1 MFPPDDSSQP
11 APAWPQAVA
20 APREPPAPLRVLADL
35 LEGRREQLLH
45 DAWTLRAVF
54 GSASGPWRRAGF
66 ATRVLARAAGA
77 EFARLPVVRVDPLD
91 EAFWLLTEQATL
103 LNHGLVEERSVR
115 ALFAELGQLRPS
127 QQAAARRL
135 LRLRGEHRLHPAA
148 RPGSSLLLIAILAGG
163 LAVARETES
172 MRAVHA
178 RLPSNT
184 REPLPSETA
193 GLLVLD
199 TGIRE
204 RLDERALALDLAFR
218 IGGRPR

>member
-1 MFPPDDSSQP
+1 MFPPDDPLQP
-11 APAWPQAVA
+11 APGWPQAIA
-20 APREPPAPLRVLADL
+20 SSARQPAPLLVLADL

-45 DAWTLRAVF
+45 DAWTLRAIF
-54 GSASGPWRRAGF
+54 GSTSGPWRRAGF

-77 EFARLPVVRVDPLD
+77 ELARLPVVRTDPLD
-91 EAFWLLTEQATL
+91 EAFWLLAEQHDL

-115 ALFAELGQLRPS
+115 ALFGELGQLRPS

-135 LRLRGEHRLHPAA
+135 LRLRGELRLHPAGGPA
-148 RPGSSLLLIAILAGG
+148 SNLVLISIVAGG
-163 LAVARETES
+163 LAAARETES

-178 RLPSNT
+178 RLPADA
-184 REPLPSETA
+184 RDAAPAEEA
-193 GLLVLD
+193 GLLVLEN
-199 TGIRE
+199 GVRE